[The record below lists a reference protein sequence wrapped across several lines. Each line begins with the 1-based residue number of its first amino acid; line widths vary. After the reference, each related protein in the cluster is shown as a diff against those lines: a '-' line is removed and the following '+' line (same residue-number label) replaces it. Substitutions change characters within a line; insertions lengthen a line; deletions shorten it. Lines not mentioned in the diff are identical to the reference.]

1 MYVDKIFNPEAE
13 LQHIIKW
20 TREWF
25 ANNTPGAPAVIG
37 MSGGKDSTITAA
49 ILTIA
54 LGVENVVGILLPN
67 GNQYDKKVAVE
78 VCEKLKISYY
88 EINIHDTVENIKKNL
103 DDARF
108 YRIATTDYNI
118 PPRIRMTYLYAI
130 ANMVRGVVANT
141 SNYSEAFLGYETKWG
156 DMCGDFGLLS
166 AYTVNEV
173 LAIGKILV
181 DMGYCDIKHIEK
193 IPEDGLTHRTDENVF
208 GFSYE
213 ELDNYIMYKET
224 PCTEKLNNIIYMN
237 KNSKHKRNCINI
249 PHPAPLGVWRN
260 NNFQTYGG
268 IVLNI

>member
-1 MYVDKIFNPEAE
+1 MDNYNR
-13 LQHIIKW
+13 IINGLKAYKEE
-20 TREWF
+20 T
-25 ANNTPGAPAVIG
+25 NCKGVVVGI
-37 MSGGKDSTITAA
+37 SGGKDSTVVAM
-49 ILTIA
+49 L
-54 LGVENVVGILLPN
+54 LKKVWGDNVVGVIMPN
-67 GNQYDKKVAVE
+67 GAQKDLQDALDIVKTIN
-78 VCEKLKISYY
+78 LKHYV
-88 EINIHDTVENIKKNL
+88 INIKETVDSIIKNSPVELGDKEKS
-103 DDARF
+103 
-108 YRIATTDYNI
+108 NI
-118 PPRIRMTYLYAI
+118 PPRVRMTYLYAAASI
-130 ANMVRGVVANT
+130 IRGVVANT

-173 LAIGKILV
+173 LAIGRVLV
-181 DMGYCDIKHIEK
+181 DMGYCDMKHIEK
-193 IPEDGLTHRTDENVF
+193 TPEDGLTHKTDEDIF

-213 ELDNYIMYKET
+213 ELDNYIMYEET

>member
-1 MYVDKIFNPEAE
+1 MNVDKMFNPEAE

-25 ANNTPGAPAVIG
+25 AHNAPGAPAIIG

-49 ILTIA
+49 ILTMA
-54 LGVENVVGILLPN
+54 LGAENVIGILLPN
-67 GNQYDKKVAVE
+67 GNQYDKKVAIE

-88 EINIHDTVENIKKNL
+88 EINIYDTVENIKKNL
-103 DDARF
+103 IDAQLI
-108 YRIATTDYNI
+108 YLTATSYNI
-118 PPRIRMTYLYAI
+118 PPRVRMTYLYAAASI
-130 ANMVRGVVANT
+130 TRGMVANT

-156 DMCGDFGLLS
+156 DTCGDFGLLN

-173 LAIGKILV
+173 LAIGRVLV

-193 IPEDGLTHRTDENVF
+193 APEDGLTHKTDEDIF

-213 ELDNYIMYKET
+213 EADNYIMYNET
-224 PCTEKLNNIIYMN
+224 PCAEKLNNIVYMY
-237 KNSKHKRNCINI
+237 KNSEHKRNCINI

-260 NNFQTYGG
+260 NNFQTYGWNA
-268 IVLNI
+268 L

>member
-1 MYVDKIFNPEAE
+1 MYVDKVFNPEAE

-20 TREWF
+20 TRKWF
-25 ANNTPGAPAVIG
+25 ANNTPGAPAIIG

-49 ILTIA
+49 ILTMA
-54 LGVENVVGILLPN
+54 LGAENVLGILLPN
-67 GNQYDKKVAVE
+67 GNQYDKEVATE
-78 VCEKLKISYY
+78 VCRKLKISYQ
-88 EINIHDTVENIKKNL
+88 EINIHDTVENIKKDL
-103 DDARF
+103 DDALF
-108 YRIATTDYNI
+108 CRIAATDYNI
-118 PPRIRMTYLYAI
+118 PPRIRMTYLYAV
-130 ANMVRGVVANT
+130 ASMVKGVVANT

-173 LAIGKILV
+173 LAIGKVLV

-193 IPEDGLTHRTDENVF
+193 APEDGLTHRTDENVF

-213 ELDNYIMYKET
+213 ELDNYIMYGET
-224 PCTEKLNNIIYMN
+224 PCTEKLNNIVYMN

-268 IVLNI
+268 IALNI